1 MITPQKT
8 KQYLFFYAAL
18 VLLCVVAAYFS
29 FFINTKKPHLFLLPA
44 SAILGYFFSSLF
56 CNALYILLK
65 QRNSTRNARFSL
77 IKNLSSRKLSILTKS
92 LLIIIVISSAYTT
105 KYLLLNSTTGKC
117 EAHVLCMPYISKLG
131 RVYYN
136 DDWYCDKRLSYRI
149 PNGPL
154 IMRPI
159 TFSKYKAGATLQIEY
174 STRWPE
180 IYRVIEVVE

>member
-8 KQYLFFYAAL
+8 KQYLLFYAAL
-18 VLLCVVAAYFS
+18 VLLCIVAAYFS
-29 FFINTKKPHLFLLPA
+29 FFINIKKPHPFLLPA

-77 IKNLSSRKLSILTKS
+77 IKNLTSGKLSILTKS

-117 EAHVLCMPYISKLG
+117 EAHTFCKYHARSRGK
-131 RVYYN
+131 VYYN
-136 DDWYCDKRLSYRI
+136 NYSFCDKRLSYHLPDGSFI
-149 PNGPL
+149 E
-154 IMRPI
+154 RPI
-159 TFSKYKAGATLQIEY
+159 AFWRYKAGATLQIEY

-180 IYRVIEVVE
+180 IYRVIEVRE